1 MEQNLFS
8 KYKNNYTKVRLEL
21 INDINFLTINGA
33 KFIFQ
38 I

>member
-21 INDINFLTINGA
+21 INDINISYHKSVKNG
-33 KFIFQ
+33 
-38 I
+38 